1 VPIPRTVN
9 CPHGSSASDDGGN
22 IFTDERSRPRVQPRL
37 NMRQANPEVMAPMS
51 VMSQAVRQSGLDP
64 RLIQLIDIRASQIN
78 GCGH

>member
-1 VPIPRTVN
+1 M
-9 CPHGSSASDDGGN
+9 
-22 IFTDERSRPRVQPRL
+22 QPRL
-37 NMRQANPEVMAPMS
+37 NLRQANPQVMAPMA